1 MNWLN
6 INAGEFPSYIAA
18 LSNRAEAIMH
28 GHVVVH
34 YDGRLWQGNSP
45 ISEKEASTLIV
56 SGWFIYQDER
66 NNLDTLHADI
76 LKLGLCTVLKNIEAG
91 VFIGWYED
99 KSGKQSVFND
109 YFGLSSHYYTTED
122 EFKLSPSAQQIGGNI
137 DPKWQTIIQKKGH
150 AWGCHTKY
158 QSVSKLLPGMILD
171 VASRET
177 TGYVDYSKVDSISLS
192 DIPRYLEKIAA
203 YFQPVEKF
211 VALSAGFDS
220 RLLAMKGEPSSSY
233 TWGPVNS
240 KDVRNAAIISKQL
253 DTQHQSFLFKQTL
266 VKDEH
271 VAINEWLFDGQNQA
285 INPQFIANYEYA
297 SSLMGQAYVSLD
309 GYLGDVLQRGVY
321 LHYGGLE
328 GELNKLFPWL
338 VEKKESY
345 QTILDNRY
353 ACLNSEE
360 RDLLHRDIG
369 MIQSLNLHCDPLQ
382 NATAFEF
389 LYGRGFTAM
398 SCGGVVLN
406 GLFNIVLPLFAT
418 PVVFKS
424 CIEAEVHEVLNYRVF
439 KDIWATENSPL
450 SSLNSEGLYSP
461 KTPHTLIPFLNLAGR
476 VLTNY
481 VPKYYNY
488 GKE

>member
-6 INAGEFPSYIAA
+6 INAGEFPSYITA
-18 LSNRAEAIMH
+18 LSNRAEVVTH
-28 GHVVVH
+28 ENVVVH
-34 YDGRLWQGNSP
+34 YDGRLWQRNSP
-45 ISEKEASTLIV
+45 KSERDASTLIV

-66 NNLDTLHADI
+66 NNVDALHADI
-76 LKLGLCTVLKNIEAG
+76 LKLGLCTVLQNIEAG

-99 KSGKQSVFND
+99 KAGKQFVFND
-109 YFGLSSHYYTTED
+109 YFGLSSHYYTTD
-122 EFKLSPSAQQIGGNI
+122 GEFKLSPSAQQIGVDI
-137 DPKWQTIIQKKGH
+137 DPKWQAIIRKKGH
-150 AWGCHTKY
+150 AWGCHTQY
-158 QSVSKLLPGMILD
+158 QHVNKLLPGMILN

-177 TGYVDYSKVDSISLS
+177 TGYVDYSKVNAIALS
-192 DIPRYLEKIAA
+192 DIPCYLKKIAA

-220 RLLAMKGEPSSSY
+220 RLLAMKGEPSCSY

-253 DTQHQSFLFKQTL
+253 DTKHHSFLFKQTP
-266 VKDEH
+266 VADEH
-271 VAINEWLFDGQNQA
+271 IAVNEWLFDGQNQA
-285 INPQFIANYEYA
+285 INPQFTANYEYA
-297 SSLMGQAYVSLD
+297 SSLMEEAYVSLD

-321 LHYGGLE
+321 LYYGSVE

-338 VEKKESY
+338 VAKKESY
-345 QTILDNRY
+345 QTILDHRY

-360 RDLLHRDIG
+360 RGLLHQDVELIP
-369 MIQSLNLHCDPLQ
+369 SLNLQCDPLQ
-382 NATAFEF
+382 YATVFEF
-389 LYGRGFTAM
+389 VYGRGFTAM

-406 GLFNIVLPLFAT
+406 GLFSVVLPLFAT

-424 CIEAEVHEVLNYRVF
+424 CIEADVHEVLNYRVF
-439 KDIWATENSPL
+439 KDIWAAENGLL
-450 SSLNSEGLYSP
+450 SSLCSEGLYSP
-461 KTPHTLIPFLNLAGR
+461 KTPRTLIPFVNLAGR